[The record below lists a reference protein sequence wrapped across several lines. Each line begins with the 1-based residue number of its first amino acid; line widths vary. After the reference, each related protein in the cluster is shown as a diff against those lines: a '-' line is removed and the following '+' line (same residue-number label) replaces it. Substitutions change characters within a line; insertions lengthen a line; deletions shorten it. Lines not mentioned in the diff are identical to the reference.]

1 MSDHDPGLDAVIRT
15 DRFVDALAAG
25 ARMSSVDP
33 LSAMLGDWRDDVRRR
48 PDATVVTM
56 SQASVALARVQK
68 PPRRNRFALTVV
80 GGLAAAVLCLGGFGA
95 VVLDAKP
102 GDALYGL
109 RSTLFGERTQT
120 RNEAVTLAAQ
130 ELDQVQQLVNQGNWD
145 EAQQKLVTLGPA
157 VQNVSDVQSRQQLVE
172 QYNSLTA
179 KVIQRDPEATP
190 PPPGVPPPVNPSS
203 PLTFLQVPVVV
214 ATTTTTP
221 SIPDLAT
228 TSEPTTSLPTPTT
241 PLPSTTTSLPSPTTS
256 LPSTTTSLPSP
267 TTSLPS
273 TTTTV
278 PTSTPTTASPTPTSP
293 SRTPTTEPSTISRT
307 TVSTVPPTAQ
317 VTATTTA
324 VQAPPSLPVT
334 VTTPSVQS
342 TVAPPPETTRVAP
355 LPETPRVAPPP
366 ETPKGPER
374 PPVVITT
381 PTQAP
386 GGSGP
391 R

>member
-68 PPRRNRFALTVV
+68 PLRRNRFALTVI
-80 GGLAAAVLCLGGFGA
+80 GGVAAAVLCLGGFGA

-157 VQNVSDVQSRQQLVE
+157 VQNVSDAQSKQQLVE

-179 KVIQRDPEATP
+179 KVIQRNPEATP

-228 TSEPTTSLPTPTT
+228 TSEPTTSLP
-241 PLPSTTTSLPSPTTS
+241 SLTTS
-256 LPSTTTSLPSP
+256 LPSTTTSLPSL
-267 TTSLPS
+267 TTSLPP

-278 PTSTPTTASPTPTSP
+278 PTPTSTTPSPTPTGSSP
-293 SRTPTTEPSTISRT
+293 TPTTEPSTVSRT
-307 TVSTVPPTAQ
+307 TVSTVPPTAH

-334 VTTPSVQS
+334 VTTPPAES
-342 TVAPPPETTRVAP
+342 TVAPP
-355 LPETPRVAPPP
+355 PETPRVAPPP
-366 ETPKGPER
+366 ETPKGPQR

>member
-48 PDATVVTM
+48 PDAPVVTM

-68 PPRRNRFALTVV
+68 PPRRNRFALTVI
-80 GGLAAAVLCLGGFGA
+80 GGVAAAVLCLGGFGA

-256 LPSTTTSLPSP
+256 LPSTTTSLPSL

-278 PTSTPTTASPTPTSP
+278 PTPTSTTP
-293 SRTPTTEPSTISRT
+293 SPTPTTEPSTISRT

-334 VTTPSVQS
+334 VTTPPVKS
-342 TVAPPPETTRVAP
+342 TMAPP
-355 LPETPRVAPPP
+355 PETPRVAPPP

>member
-48 PDATVVTM
+48 PDAPVVTM

-68 PPRRNRFALTVV
+68 RSRRNRFALTVI
-80 GGLAAAVLCLGGFGA
+80 GGVAAAVLCLGGFGA

-102 GDALYGL
+102 GDPLYGL

-145 EAQQKLVTLGPA
+145 EAEQKLVTLGPA
-157 VQNVSDVQSRQQLVE
+157 VQNVSDAQSKQQLVE

-221 SIPDLAT
+221 SIPELAT

-241 PLPSTTTSLPSPTTS
+241 SLPTPTPTTS
-256 LPSTTTSLPSP
+256 LPSL

-278 PTSTPTTASPTPTSP
+278 PTPTPTTPSPTPTGS
-293 SRTPTTEPSTISRT
+293 SRTPTTEPSTVSRT

-334 VTTPSVQS
+334 VTTPPVQS
-342 TVAPPPETTRVAP
+342 TVAPPLETTRAAPPTETPRVAP
-355 LPETPRVAPPP
+355 LPEAPR
-366 ETPKGPER
+366 GPQR

>member
-1 MSDHDPGLDAVIRT
+1 MSDYDPGLDAIVRT

-48 PDATVVTM
+48 PDAPVVTM
-56 SQASVALARVQK
+56 AQASAALARVQK
-68 PPRRNRFALTVV
+68 PPRRNRFALTVI
-80 GGLAAAVLCLGGFGA
+80 GGVAAAVLCLGGFGA
-95 VVLDAKP
+95 VVLDARP

-109 RSTLFGERTQT
+109 RSTLFGERTET

-157 VQNVSDVQSRQQLVE
+157 VQNVSDAQSKQQLVE

-228 TSEPTTSLPTPTT
+228 TSEPTTSLP
-241 PLPSTTTSLPSPTTS
+241 SLTTS
-256 LPSTTTSLPSP
+256 LPSTTTSLPSL
-267 TTSLPS
+267 TTSLPP

-278 PTSTPTTASPTPTSP
+278 PTPTSTTPSPTPTGSSP
-293 SRTPTTEPSTISRT
+293 TPTTEPSTVSRT
-307 TVSTVPPTAQ
+307 TVSTVPPTAH

-334 VTTPSVQS
+334 VTTPPAES
-342 TVAPPPETTRVAP
+342 TVAPP
-355 LPETPRVAPPP
+355 PETPRVAPPP
-366 ETPKGPER
+366 ETPKGPQR

>member
-68 PPRRNRFALTVV
+68 PLRRNRFALTVI
-80 GGLAAAVLCLGGFGA
+80 GGVAAAVLCLGGFGA

-157 VQNVSDVQSRQQLVE
+157 VQNVSDAQSKQQLVE

-179 KVIQRDPEATP
+179 KVIQRNPEATP

-228 TSEPTTSLPTPTT
+228 TSEPTTSLPS
-241 PLPSTTTSLPSPTTS
+241 LTTSLPP
-256 LPSTTTSLPSP
+256 
-267 TTSLPS
+267 

-278 PTSTPTTASPTPTSP
+278 PTPTSTTPSPTPTGSSP
-293 SRTPTTEPSTISRT
+293 TPTTEPSTVSRT
-307 TVSTVPPTAQ
+307 TVSTVPPTAH

-334 VTTPSVQS
+334 VTTPPAES
-342 TVAPPPETTRVAP
+342 TVAPP
-355 LPETPRVAPPP
+355 PETPRVAPPP
-366 ETPKGPER
+366 ETPKVPQR

>member
-48 PDATVVTM
+48 PDAPVVTM

-68 PPRRNRFALTVV
+68 RSRRNRFALTVI
-80 GGLAAAVLCLGGFGA
+80 GGVAAAVLCLGGFGA

-102 GDALYGL
+102 GDPLYGL

-145 EAQQKLVTLGPA
+145 EAEQKLVTLGPA
-157 VQNVSDVQSRQQLVE
+157 VQNVSDAQSKQQLVE

-221 SIPDLAT
+221 SIPELAT

-241 PLPSTTTSLPSPTTS
+241 SLPTPTPTTS
-256 LPSTTTSLPSP
+256 LPSL

-278 PTSTPTTASPTPTSP
+278 AH
-293 SRTPTTEPSTISRT
+293 
-307 TVSTVPPTAQ
+307 
-317 VTATTTA
+317 
-324 VQAPPSLPVT
+324 L
-334 VTTPSVQS
+334 
-342 TVAPPPETTRVAP
+342 
-355 LPETPRVAPPP
+355 
-366 ETPKGPER
+366 
-374 PPVVITT
+374 
-381 PTQAP
+381 
-386 GGSGP
+386 
-391 R
+391 

>member
-1 MSDHDPGLDAVIRT
+1 MSDYDPGLDAIMRT
-15 DRFVDALAAG
+15 DRFVDALASG

-48 PDATVVTM
+48 PDAPVVTM
-56 SQASVALARVQK
+56 AQASVALARVQK
-68 PPRRNRFALTVV
+68 PPRRNRFALTVI
-80 GGLAAAVLCLGGFGA
+80 GGVAAAVLCLGGFGA

-145 EAQQKLVTLGPA
+145 EAQQKLVTLGPT
-157 VQNVSDVQSRQQLVE
+157 VQSVSDAQSKQQLVE

-228 TSEPTTSLPTPTT
+228 TSG
-241 PLPSTTTSLPSPTTS
+241 PTTS
-256 LPSTTTSLPSP
+256 LPSDRDHVVAVTYHVVAVPDPDHGVADAGVDHGVAELHHDVADLDVAVPDRDHDVADAVPRSLPS
-267 TTSLPS
+267 S
-273 TTTTV
+273 TRAT
-278 PTSTPTTASPTPTSP
+278 P
-293 SRTPTTEPSTISRT
+293 SRTSYDRAADDLRT
-307 TVSTVPPTAQ
+307 TCPRA
-317 VTATTTA
+317 AA
-324 VQAPPSLPVT
+324 LPVT
-334 VTTPSVQS
+334 VTTP
-342 TVAPPPETTRVAP
+342 PPANRRWPRRRRQPGSPRRPRHPGWRP
-355 LPETPRVAPPP
+355 LPEIPR
-366 ETPKGPER
+366 GPQR

-386 GGSGP
+386 GGPGP

>member
-1 MSDHDPGLDAVIRT
+1 MSDNDPGLDAIIRT

-48 PDATVVTM
+48 PDAPVVTM
-56 SQASVALARVQK
+56 AQASVALARVQK
-68 PPRRNRFALTVV
+68 PPRRNRFALTVI
-80 GGLAAAVLCLGGFGA
+80 GGVAAAVLCLGGFGA
-95 VVLDAKP
+95 VVLDARP

-109 RSTLFGERTQT
+109 RSTLFGERTAT

-145 EAQQKLVTLGPA
+145 AAQQKLVTLGPT
-157 VQNVSDVQSRQQLVE
+157 VQSVTDVQSKQQLVE

-179 KVIQRDPEATP
+179 KVIQRDPQATP
-190 PPPGVPPPVNPSS
+190 PPPGVPPPANPSS
-203 PLTFLQVPVVV
+203 PLTFLPVPVIV

-221 SIPDLAT
+221 SIPELAT
-228 TSEPTTSLPTPTT
+228 TTGPTTPLPTPTT
-241 PLPSTTTSLPSPTTS
+241 PLP
-256 LPSTTTSLPSP
+256 
-267 TTSLPS
+267 
-273 TTTTV
+273 
-278 PTSTPTTASPTPTSP
+278 TPTTPLPTPTTPLPTPTTPLPTPTTPLPTPTTPLPTPTGP

-307 TVSTVPPTAQ
+307 TVPTVSPTAQ
-317 VTATTTA
+317 VTVTTTA
-324 VQAPPSLPVT
+324 VQTPPSLPVT
-334 VTTPSVQS
+334 VTTPPLAQS
-342 TVAPPPETTRVAP
+342 TVAPPPETP
-355 LPETPRVAPPP
+355 KVAPPP
-366 ETPKGPER
+366 EAPKGPQR

-386 GGSGP
+386 GGPGGPGP

>member
-48 PDATVVTM
+48 PDAPVVTM

-68 PPRRNRFALTVV
+68 PPRRNRFALTVI
-80 GGLAAAVLCLGGFGA
+80 GGVAAAVLCLGGFGA

-120 RNEAVTLAAQ
+120 RNDAVTLAAQ

-157 VQNVSDVQSRQQLVE
+157 VQNVSDAQSKQQLVE

-190 PPPGVPPPVNPSS
+190 PPTGVPPPVNPSS
-203 PLTFLQVPVVV
+203 PLTFLQVPGVV

-228 TSEPTTSLPTPTT
+228 TSEPTTSLP
-241 PLPSTTTSLPSPTTS
+241 SLTTS
-256 LPSTTTSLPSP
+256 LPSTTTSLPSLTTSLP
-267 TTSLPS
+267 STTTTVASPVTSLPS

-278 PTSTPTTASPTPTSP
+278 PTPTPTTPSPTPTGS
-293 SRTPTTEPSTISRT
+293 SRTPTAEPSTEPSTVSRT

-324 VQAPPSLPVT
+324 VQATPSLPVT
-334 VTTPSVQS
+334 VTTPPLQS
-342 TVAPPPETTRVAP
+342 TVAPP
-355 LPETPRVAPPP
+355 PETPRVAPPP
-366 ETPKGPER
+366 EIPKGPQR

>member
-1 MSDHDPGLDAVIRT
+1 
-15 DRFVDALAAG
+15 
-25 ARMSSVDP
+25 
-33 LSAMLGDWRDDVRRR
+33 MLGDWRDDVRRR
-48 PDATVVTM
+48 PDAPVVTM
-56 SQASVALARVQK
+56 AQASVALARVQK
-68 PPRRNRFALTVV
+68 PPRRNRFALTVI
-80 GGLAAAVLCLGGFGA
+80 GGVAAAVLCLGGFGA

-109 RSTLFGERTQT
+109 RSTLFGERTET

-145 EAQQKLVTLGPA
+145 EAQQKLVTLGPT
-157 VQNVSDVQSRQQLVE
+157 VQNVSDVQSKQQLVE

-179 KVIQRDPEATP
+179 KVIQRDPQATP

-203 PLTFLQVPVVV
+203 PLTFLQVPAIV

-228 TSEPTTSLPTPTT
+228 TSGPTTSLPTPTTSLPTPTT
-241 PLPSTTTSLPSPTTS
+241 PLP
-256 LPSTTTSLPSP
+256 
-267 TTSLPS
+267 
-273 TTTTV
+273 
-278 PTSTPTTASPTPTSP
+278 TPTTPLPTPTTP
-293 SRTPTTEPSTISRT
+293 LPTPTTPLPTPTTPLPTPTTPLPTPTGASRTPTTESPAISRT
-307 TVSTVPPTAQ
+307 TVPTVPPTAQ

-334 VTTPSVQS
+334 VTTPPLAQS
-342 TVAPPPETTRVAP
+342 TVAPPPETP
-355 LPETPRVAPPP
+355 KVAPPP
-366 ETPKGPER
+366 ETPKGPQR

>member
-68 PPRRNRFALTVV
+68 PLRRNRFALTVI
-80 GGLAAAVLCLGGFGA
+80 GGVAAAVLCLGGFGA
-95 VVLDAKP
+95 VVLAAKP

-157 VQNVSDVQSRQQLVE
+157 VQNVSDPQSKQQLVE

-203 PLTFLQVPVVV
+203 PLTFLQVPVVG

-228 TSEPTTSLPTPTT
+228 TSEPTTSLP
-241 PLPSTTTSLPSPTTS
+241 SLTTS
-256 LPSTTTSLPSP
+256 LPSTTTSLPSL
-267 TTSLPS
+267 TTSLPP

-278 PTSTPTTASPTPTSP
+278 PTPPPSPPPPGSSP
-293 SRTPTTEPSTISRT
+293 TPTTEPSTVSRT
-307 TVSTVPPTAQ
+307 TVSTVPPTAH

-334 VTTPSVQS
+334 VTTPPAES
-342 TVAPPPETTRVAP
+342 TVAPP
-355 LPETPRVAPPP
+355 PETPRVAPPP
-366 ETPKGPER
+366 ETPKGPQR

>member
-48 PDATVVTM
+48 PDAPVVTM

-68 PPRRNRFALTVV
+68 PPRRNRFALTVI
-80 GGLAAAVLCLGGFGA
+80 GGVAAAVLCLGGFGA

-157 VQNVSDVQSRQQLVE
+157 VQNVSDAQSKQQLVE

-228 TSEPTTSLPTPTT
+228 TSEPTTSLP
-241 PLPSTTTSLPSPTTS
+241 SLTTS
-256 LPSTTTSLPSP
+256 LPSTTTSLPSL

-278 PTSTPTTASPTPTSP
+278 PTPTSTTPSPTPTGS
-293 SRTPTTEPSTISRT
+293 SRTPTTEPSTVSRT

-334 VTTPSVQS
+334 VTTPPLQS

-355 LPETPRVAPPP
+355 PPETPRVAPPP
-366 ETPKGPER
+366 ETPKGPQR

>member
-48 PDATVVTM
+48 PDAPVVTM

-68 PPRRNRFALTVV
+68 RSRRNRFALTVV
-80 GGLAAAVLCLGGFGA
+80 GGVAAAVLCLGGFGA

-145 EAQQKLVTLGPA
+145 EAEQKLVTLGPA
-157 VQNVSDVQSRQQLVE
+157 VQNVSDAQSKQQLVE

-241 PLPSTTTSLPSPTTS
+241 SLPS
-256 LPSTTTSLPSP
+256 L

-278 PTSTPTTASPTPTSP
+278 PTPTPTSS
-293 SRTPTTEPSTISRT
+293 SRTATTEPSTVSRT

-334 VTTPSVQS
+334 VTTPPVQS
-342 TVAPPPETTRVAP
+342 TVAPPPET
-355 LPETPRVAPPP
+355 PRVAPPP
-366 ETPKGPER
+366 EIPKGPQR

>member
-68 PPRRNRFALTVV
+68 PPRRNRFALTVI
-80 GGLAAAVLCLGGFGA
+80 GGVAAAVLCLGGFGA

-157 VQNVSDVQSRQQLVE
+157 VQNVSDAQSKQQLVE

-179 KVIQRDPEATP
+179 KVIQRNPEATP

-228 TSEPTTSLPTPTT
+228 TSEPTTSLP
-241 PLPSTTTSLPSPTTS
+241 SLTTS
-256 LPSTTTSLPSP
+256 LPSTTTSLPSL

-278 PTSTPTTASPTPTSP
+278 PTPTSTTPSPTPTGSSP
-293 SRTPTTEPSTISRT
+293 TPTTEPSTVSRT

-334 VTTPSVQS
+334 VTTPPLQS

-355 LPETPRVAPPP
+355 PPETPRVAPPP
-366 ETPKGPER
+366 ETPKGPQR